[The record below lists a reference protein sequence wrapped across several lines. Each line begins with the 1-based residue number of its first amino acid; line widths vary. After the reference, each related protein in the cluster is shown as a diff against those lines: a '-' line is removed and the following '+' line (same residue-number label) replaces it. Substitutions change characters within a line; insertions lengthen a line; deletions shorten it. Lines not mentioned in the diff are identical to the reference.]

1 MSLAVCKAL
10 VAPDSSRKIDQNKSA
25 SVSATKTIPDLTSGR
40 LLARNTIW
48 NLLGQLSPMVVAVA
62 TVPVLVR
69 YLGVSRF
76 GVLSLAWALIGYF
89 SLFDLGLGR
98 ALTKLLADRLGS
110 GEEHGIPALVWT
122 SLLLMLVL
130 GMVGGLGVLAITP
143 WLIHS
148 ALRIPAELQQESL
161 QGFYL
166 LALSIPI
173 VIFTSGLR
181 GILEALQQFRILNLI
196 RVPMSIFLF
205 AGPLLVV
212 PFSAS
217 LFWVIAVLVLGR
229 ILGAIAH
236 WWACS
241 WIMPAFRQKVTLD
254 FSLIKPLINFGGWM
268 TVSNV
273 LNPILTYTDRFFIG
287 ALISVGAV
295 AYYTTS
301 FDTVTRL
308 LVIPS
313 ALSSVLF
320 PAFAVTLIRDP
331 GRIQL
336 LLDRSLKY
344 LFLIIF
350 PAVLIVAALA
360 PEGLRL
366 WLGPGFAERAT
377 SVLRW
382 LAAGVLINSLAYAPF
397 ALIQSAGRPDI
408 TAGLHSIELL
418 IYVPAVWILS
428 QELGIRGTAIAWT
441 GRIALDTSL
450 ICFSLWRLF
459 PNTSR
464 FLIKTA
470 IVLVLGVAWLF
481 VSTLPTSL
489 TIRASLLAA
498 SLAAFLLLGWSAMLS
513 PDERM
518 FFLRRRQARV
528 NR

>member
-1 MSLAVCKAL
+1 M
-10 VAPDSSRKIDQNKSA
+10 
-25 SVSATKTIPDLTSGR
+25 SATKTIPDLTSGR

-48 NLLGQLSPMVVAVA
+48 NLLGQLSPMVVALV

-69 YLGVSRF
+69 HFGISRF
-76 GVLSLAWALIGYF
+76 GVLTLAWSVIGYF

-98 ALTKLLADRLGS
+98 ALTKLLADKLGS
-110 GEEHGIPALVWT
+110 QDEHGISPLIWT
-122 SLLLMLVL
+122 SLFLMLLL
-130 GMVGGLGVLAITP
+130 GIIGGVGVSAITP
-143 WLIHS
+143 WLIHR
-148 ALRIPAELQQESL
+148 LRIPAELQQETL
-161 QGFYL
+161 HGFYL

-173 VIFTSGLR
+173 VILTSGLR
-181 GILEALQQFRILNLI
+181 GILEALQQFRVLNLI

-212 PFSAS
+212 PFSTS

-229 ILGAIAH
+229 ILGAVVH
-236 WWACS
+236 WLACS
-241 WIMPAFRQKVTLD
+241 WIMPAFRQKMVLD
-254 FSLIKPLINFGGWM
+254 FSLVKPLINFGGWM

-273 LNPILTYTDRFFIG
+273 LSPILTYTDRFFIG

-331 GRIQL
+331 GRTQL

-350 PAVLIVAALA
+350 PAVLIAASLA

-366 WLGPGFAERAT
+366 WLGPEFAVRAT

-408 TAGLHSIELL
+408 TARLHLIELP
-418 IYVPAVWILS
+418 IYVAAVWILS
-428 QELGIRGTAIAWT
+428 KELGIRGTAIAWT
-441 GRIALDTSL
+441 GRIALDASL

-459 PNTSR
+459 PGTSK
-464 FLIKTA
+464 FMVKTA
-470 IVLVLGVAWLF
+470 FGLTLGLTWLF
-481 VSTLPTSL
+481 ISTLPASL
-489 TIRASLLAA
+489 TVRLSFLAV
-498 SLAAFLLLGWSAMLS
+498 SLAAFILLAWSILLS
-513 PDERM
+513 PNERM
-518 FFLRRRQARV
+518 FFLRRGQPTVDR
-528 NR
+528 